1 MEETILLSNIIK
13 STYTNKL
20 SDENA
25 KHIQVIPFGFPLQDE
40 PTEEHLQQ
48 ENAQHVIEQAHSEA
62 EIIKA
67 EADAYRKQA
76 QNEIERLKKQWE
88 EEKVLLFQQEQK
100 RGYEEGYEE
109 GLLQGKQEYEHV
121 LAMSRNIVDETKN
134 QYYEYINQSEE
145 VIFEL
150 GFTLAE
156 TILNEQLQRDESF
169 LSLVARSLK
178 EVREHKEIQLF
189 VSPKKYE
196 YVCEHKRE
204 LFDLL
209 NGEAGLFIYADENL
223 QEMDCVIDSS
233 YGRLVASFDSQLTEM
248 KKKLK
253 ERLLEESKHESRTTH
268 S

>member
-40 PTEEHLQQ
+40 PTEEHFQQ

-253 ERLLEESKHESRTTH
+253 ERLLEESIHESRTTH

>member
-25 KHIQVIPFGFPLQDE
+25 KHIQVIPFGFPIQDE

-62 EIIKA
+62 EMIKT

-76 QNEIERLKKQWE
+76 QNEVERLKKQWE
-88 EEKVLLFQQEQK
+88 EEKVLLFQQEKK

-156 TILNEQLQRDESF
+156 TLLNEQLQRDESF

-189 VSPKKYE
+189 VSPKKYA

-209 NGEAGLFIYADENL
+209 NGETGLFIYADENL

-233 YGRLVASFDSQLTEM
+233 YGRLVASFDSQLMEM

-253 ERLLEESKHESRTTH
+253 ERLLEGSKHESRTTH